1 MTGFPSPKKKK
12 PKLATA
18 KDDPRQPLLT
28 AVLKQNQLKNQKSKS
43 GQAKLKTPSPN
54 QREKVTL
61 SKKGPSKASP
71 KTGQSTKK
79 GSPGSKKSSPPGKA
93 GKKEVTS
100 PDFSKIKDPKER
112 VAAINKARAS
122 VPGFKFRGYESE
134 ESDEEVLPVSKRLL
148 KGTSPERNSTGTAAG
163 GRRKS
168 AQVNNIAL
176 HYIHF
181 IVKIFCRYA

>member
-43 GQAKLKTPSPN
+43 GQTKLKTPSPN
-54 QREKVTL
+54 QREKVAL
-61 SKKGPSKASP
+61 SKKGPPSKASP
-71 KTGQSTKK
+71 KSGQTTKK
-79 GSPGSKKSSPPGKA
+79 SSPGNNKKSSSPPGKA

-100 PDFSKIKDPKER
+100 PDFSKIRDPKER

-148 KGTSPERNSTGTAAG
+148 KETSPERGTS

-168 AQVNNIAL
+168 AQVNNIQ
-176 HYIHF
+176 
-181 IVKIFCRYA
+181 